1 MPSIWKAPSPVRP
14 MTGRFGCANFALIAY
29 GTPGTMVASVP
40 DSDPRMPS
48 RSMQWRAYQFVA
60 DPLSEVMITSSGS
73 RRLSSQN
80 TSSGLT
86 GSASWCARSS
96 STRRQASTSLSMVSR
111 QDRSTFGSSIG
122 SRAVRVSLA
131 SPTSE
136 TSLG

>member
-1 MPSIWKAPSPVRP
+1 MPSIWNAPSPVSP
-14 MTGRFGCANFALIAY
+14 MTGRVGWANFALMAY

-60 DPLSEVMITSSGS
+60 DPLSEVMMTSSGS

-86 GSASWCARSS
+86 GSASWWARSS
-96 STRRQASTSLSMVSR
+96 STRRHASTSSSIDCR
-111 QDRSTFGSSIG
+111 HDRSALRVSMGSNALS
-122 SRAVRVSLA
+122 VSLA
-131 SPTSE
+131 SPTSD